1 MEPNVPIVIQLS
13 SKTAYHKE
21 ELEIMLYIYH
31 PYMYIDDRN
40 TSIYMYI
47 YIEVQ
52 KRNLKSHIDIYIYVI
67 CSGTVR
73 QTPFGGKA
81 NNTKYL

>member
-1 MEPNVPIVIQLS
+1 
-13 SKTAYHKE
+13 
-21 ELEIMLYIYH
+21 
-31 PYMYIDDRN
+31 MYIDDRN